1 MIGSSS
7 HLMRT
12 GFKLFPLEEP
22 IYIPSVFDEIIA
34 RPYSFLKTSR
44 RIKGAHPESVS
55 DKTAVVSS
63 AYWRSLVSSSLIC
76 NAFYL
81 YILMDC

>member
-1 MIGSSS
+1 MQK
-7 HLMRT
+7 

-22 IYIPSVFDEIIA
+22 IHIPSVFDEIIA
-34 RPYSFLKTSR
+34 RSYSFLKTSR

-63 AYWRSLVSSSLIC
+63 AY
-76 NAFYL
+76 
-81 YILMDC
+81 